1 MSSSCPSKINLEIL
15 LKVLGRLLGAVHKTY
30 LRSAVAAAATDGG
43 RSIAAEASNRLRSAE
58 EDAASYLRADQ
69 SATGES
75 GAADVKDKN

>member
-1 MSSSCPSKINLEIL
+1 MERANEADTRP
-15 LKVLGRLLGAVHKTY
+15 RRA
-30 LRSAVAAAATDGG
+30 SAVAAAATDGG